1 MRKDRNIR
9 STSPASVKCSQTAK
23 PSIKRILPK
32 RKTVTPPRKT
42 APLPTYLT
50 EAENRKIRS
59 LIMEVIKNISS
70 SSPILIPTNT
80 STRSEQI
87 HAFIEKMVAKGA
99 DARKNAANDV
109 IDEEWFHPEMQKC
122 IRVQVHTR

>member
-1 MRKDRNIR
+1 
-9 STSPASVKCSQTAK
+9 
-23 PSIKRILPK
+23 
-32 RKTVTPPRKT
+32 
-42 APLPTYLT
+42 
-50 EAENRKIRS
+50 
-59 LIMEVIKNISS
+59 MEVIKNISS

-109 IDEEWFHPEMQKC
+109 IDEE
-122 IRVQVHTR
+122 